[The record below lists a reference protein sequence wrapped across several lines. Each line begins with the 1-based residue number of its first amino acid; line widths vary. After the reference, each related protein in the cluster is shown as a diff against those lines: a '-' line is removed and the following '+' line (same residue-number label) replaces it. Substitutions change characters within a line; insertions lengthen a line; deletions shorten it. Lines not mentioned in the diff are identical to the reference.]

1 MSEEKRMLEYMDKLG
16 KDELKILESFSVFYG
31 ICATIQHCSTFND
44 LRDEIRYA
52 AEGANYIF
60 FDMHIMII
68 RSIMA
73 KRDNFYGGVTLAG
86 ASMFAENYQKE
97 VQHMM
102 LSSMLSPV
110 GLLFL

>member
-1 MSEEKRMLEYMDKLG
+1 
-16 KDELKILESFSVFYG
+16 
-31 ICATIQHCSTFND
+31 
-44 LRDEIRYA
+44 
-52 AEGANYIF
+52 
-60 FDMHIMII
+60 MHIMII

-73 KRDNFYGGVTLAG
+73 KRDNFYGGVALAG

-102 LSSMLSPV
+102 LSSMLRPV